1 MRKNAAAVIAC
12 ALALALAP
20 WAAGAFET
28 VETGLIG
35 SANSGAW
42 PFLIGVDQAMFEKAG
57 IKVDLIYGPTAPGLM
72 QQLAAGSLDVLS
84 IGLTEPIHAA
94 AKGAPVA
101 ILRIL
106 ADVTPYEIL
115 AQKDIHT
122 IEELRSKTFCV
133 GGLMDINAVYL
144 ERVMSAHGMKKG
156 DYDIVVIG
164 NTAQRFA
171 ALKSGAVAATMLVPP
186 TNFLAE
192 REGFTNLGLIMDY
205 TKDMP
210 QGSVDVYVPWAEK
223 HRETATAFARVLDE
237 AVAWFYDLKNRDAA
251 IDILVKYS
259 HDSRADIAASYDFSV
274 RIGQF
279 ARDNTVSKQRI
290 ENLIKAM
297 QAIGD
302 MQGIEIS
309 PDKLVL
315 AGVTRVAP

>member
-1 MRKNAAAVIAC
+1 MTKSILLALI
-12 ALALALAP
+12 ALAGLSCAPARAL
-20 WAAGAFET
+20 ET

-42 PFLIGVDQAMFEKAG
+42 PFLIGEDEGMFEKAG
-57 IKVDLIYGPTAPGLM
+57 IKLDLIYGPTAPGLM

-115 AQKDIHT
+115 AQKNIHK
-122 IEELRSKTFCV
+122 IEDLRGKTVCI

-144 ERVMSAHGMKKG
+144 ERIMSAHGLKKG
-156 DYDIVVIG
+156 DYDIVVVG

-171 ALKSGAVAATMLVPP
+171 ALKSGTVAMTMLVPP

-192 REGFTNLGLIMDY
+192 KEGFTNLGLIMDY
-205 TKDMP
+205 TKDIP
-210 QGSVDVYVPWAEK
+210 QGSVDVYVPWAKK
-223 HRETATAFARVLDE
+223 HPETAKAFVKALDE
-237 AVAWFYDLKNRDAA
+237 AVAWFYEPKNREGA
-251 IDILVKYS
+251 INILAKYS
-259 HDSRADIAASYDFSV
+259 HDSPEDIAESYDFSV

-279 ARDNTVSKQRI
+279 ARGDTVSKQRI
-290 ENLIKAM
+290 ESLITSM
-297 QAIGD
+297 HAIGD
-302 MQGIEIS
+302 LQGTTVTA
-309 PDKLVL
+309 DQLVL
-315 AGVTRVAP
+315 AGVTPVVP